1 MKKLILTIV
10 TTITI
15 WGVNAQGN
23 NLQFNRAFN
32 YEYSQV
38 CSVEDQLYSAG
49 NITVPQNKV
58 WKITHSSVYNS
69 TDVSDSGSFLI
80 DNIKVSIG
88 RLATGST
95 SQSND
100 GIIWL
105 NSGNYTVYLVSTST
119 STSIS
124 NIKSTISG
132 IEFNIVQ

>member
-32 YEYSQV
+32 YEYSQL
-38 CSVEDQLYSAG
+38 CSLENQLYSAG

-58 WKITHSSVYNS
+58 WKITHSSVYSSSANN
-69 TDVSDSGSFLI
+69 FLGTFFI
-80 DNIKVSIG
+80 DNILVNLGNSRG
-88 RLATGST
+88 QTYVR
-95 SQSND
+95 NP

-105 NSGNYTVYLVSTST
+105 NSGNYTVYLSSTYGSAQ
-119 STSIS
+119 

>member
-1 MKKLILTIV
+1 MKKLILTIL

-15 WGVNAQGN
+15 FGVNAQGN

-32 YEYSQV
+32 YEYSQL
-38 CSVEDQLYSAG
+38 CSVQSQLYSAG

-58 WKITHSSVYNS
+58 WKITHSSVYSS
-69 TDVSDSGSFLI
+69 TNYFYSGSLLI
-80 DNIKVSIG
+80 DNIRVVG
-88 RLATGST
+88 NRLASGYEGGIM
-95 SQSND
+95 D

-105 NSGNYTVYLVSTST
+105 NSGNYTVYLISTST
-119 STSIS
+119 SNQ

>member
-1 MKKLILTIV
+1 MKKIILTIL

-15 WGVNAQGN
+15 LGVNAQGN

-32 YEYSQV
+32 YEYSQL
-38 CSVEDQLYSAG
+38 CSLQDQLYSAG
-49 NITVPQNKV
+49 SITVPQNKV

-69 TDVSDSGSFLI
+69 THISHSGSLLI
-80 DNIKVSIG
+80 DNILVSRG
-88 RLATGST
+88 RI
-95 SQSND
+95 SNGTTDGID

-119 STSIS
+119 SNSIT